1 MIPYILTEQSL
12 TVVIEGKAH
21 TMQSNHPSFE
31 RAKEALK
38 NEEWDRL
45 GNLFDVSKAVE
56 DYLDQDVQIEVKDGA
71 VHFQGEV
78 VHGMVVDKI
87 LDFMRKNLPY
97 QPLVKFLGKLMDN
110 PSSRAV
116 DELYTFLEHKNMP
129 ITPEGNF
136 LAYKGVTND
145 FKDCYSNTF
154 DNRVGSVLEMR
165 RNGVC
170 DDAGVGCSNGFHA
183 GSYDYAKGYASNG
196 GNLMIVE
203 INPADVVSVPR
214 DCSCQKLRTSTYK
227 VVGHYETIEA
237 QPLEEGLND
246 DFYDYDEAPY
256 SNDEVEADEYN
267 EGWYAGYKQAK
278 KELGED

>member
-38 NEEWDRL
+38 DEAWGRL
-45 GNLFDVSKAVE
+45 ENLFDVSKAVE
-56 DYLDQDVQIEVKDGA
+56 DYLDQDAEIEVKDGA

-78 VHGMVVDKI
+78 VHGMVVDKV

-97 QPLVKFLGKLMDN
+97 QPLVKFLSKLMDN

-116 DELYTFLEHKNMP
+116 DELYTFLEHRNMP

-145 FKDCYSNTF
+145 FKDCYSNSF

-170 DDAGVGCSNGFHA
+170 DDADVGCSNGFHA

-203 INPADVVSVPR
+203 IDPADVVSVPK
-214 DCSCQKLRTSTYK
+214 DCSCQKLRTSRYK

-237 QPLEEGLND
+237 PPLDEGLND
-246 DFYDYDEAPY
+246 DFYDYDEDSVA
-256 SNDEVEADEYN
+256 EVDDYN
-267 EGWYAGYKQAK
+267 EGWYAGYQQAK
-278 KELGED
+278 KDRGND

>member
-12 TVVIEGKAH
+12 TVVVEGKAH

-45 GNLFDVSKAVE
+45 ANLFDVSKAVE
-56 DYLDQDVQIEVKDGA
+56 DYLDQDAEIEVKDGA
-71 VHFQGEV
+71 VYFQGEV

-129 ITPEGNF
+129 ITPQGNF
-136 LAYKGVTND
+136 LAYKGVTDD
-145 FKDCYSNTF
+145 FKDFHTRSF
-154 DNRVGSVLEMR
+154 SNRVGDVLEMR

-170 DDAGVGCSNGFHA
+170 DDANIGCSSGFHA
-183 GSYDYAKGYASNG
+183 GSYDYAKGYANSG
-196 GNLMIVE
+196 GNLMVVE
-203 INPADVVSVPR
+203 IDPADVVSVPT
-214 DCSCQKLRTSTYK
+214 DCSCQKLRTSKYK
-227 VVGHYETIEA
+227 VVGHYETIDA
-237 QPLEEGLND
+237 PPLDEGLND
-246 DFYDYDEAPY
+246 DFYDYDEDMEAET
-256 SNDEVEADEYN
+256 DEWN
-267 EGWYAGYKQAK
+267 EGWYAGYQQAK
-278 KELGED
+278 KDAEND

>member
-12 TVVIEGKAH
+12 TVVVEGKAH

-45 GNLFDVSKAVE
+45 ANLFDVSKAVE
-56 DYLDQDVQIEVKDGA
+56 DYLDQDAEIEVKDGA
-71 VHFQGEV
+71 VYFQGEV

-129 ITPEGNF
+129 ITPQGNF
-136 LAYKGVTND
+136 LAYKGVTDD
-145 FKDCYSNTF
+145 FKDFHTRSF
-154 DNRVGSVLEMR
+154 SNRVGDVLEMR

-170 DDAGVGCSNGFHA
+170 DDANIGCSSGFHA
-183 GSYDYAKGYASNG
+183 GSYDYAKGYANSG
-196 GNLMIVE
+196 GNLMVVE
-203 INPADVVSVPR
+203 IDPADVVSVPR
-214 DCSCQKLRTSTYK
+214 DCSCQKLRTSKYK
-227 VVGHYETIEA
+227 VVGHYETIDA
-237 QPLEEGLND
+237 PPLDEGLND
-246 DFYDYDEAPY
+246 DFYDYDEDMEAET
-256 SNDEVEADEYN
+256 DEWN
-267 EGWYAGYKQAK
+267 EGWYAGYQQAK
-278 KELGED
+278 KDAEND

>member
-31 RAKEALK
+31 RAKEALS
-38 NEEWDRL
+38 NEEWNRL
-45 GNLFDVSKAVE
+45 ENLFDVSKAVE
-56 DYLDQDVQIEVKDGA
+56 DYLDQDAQIEVKDGT
-71 VHFQGEV
+71 VQFQGEV

-136 LAYKGVTND
+136 LAYKGVNSD
-145 FKDCYSNTF
+145 FKDCYSGKF

-170 DDAGVGCSNGFHA
+170 DNADVGCSSGFHA
-183 GSYDYAKGYASNG
+183 GSYDYAKGYASGG

-203 INPADVVSVPR
+203 INPADVVSVPK
-214 DCSCQKLRTSTYK
+214 DCSCQKLRTSKYK

-237 QPLEEGLND
+237 PPLNEGLND
-246 DFYDYDEAPY
+246 DFYDYDEDMVA
-256 SNDEVEADEYN
+256 EADEYN
-267 EGWYAGYKQAK
+267 EGWYAGYQQAK
-278 KELGED
+278 KDAENN